1 MFIIQII
8 FIIYIFLLIYH
19 IRNIQKY
26 NFNGYII
33 DVKDYLQLKENLRL
47 LNPVVMNSNILNI
60 HFDKLI
66 HKNIEIIHEN
76 LSFNLNEIDKLKKI
90 LIYKNN
96 KIYHDLK
103 IDHLLSFK
111 FNELPFNE
119 LNLIKYKS
127 ITILKKNQYLSSKC
141 CFHNFNII
149 GVIKGS
155 STFYLFNPKHN
166 EEIKDKSNKQI
177 KKWGHKKIVKENN
190 IIFIPP
196 YWNYIQETKDLSIQI
211 NIDIDNIFTFIPNFF
226 KDI

>member
-1 MFIIQII
+1 MFIIQIF

-33 DVKDYLQLKENLRL
+33 DVSNYLQLKENLRL
-47 LNPVVMNSNILNI
+47 LNPVVMDNNILNI
-60 HFDKLI
+60 QFNDLLQ
-66 HKNIEIIHEN
+66 KNIKIIHEN
-76 LSFNLNEIDKLKKI
+76 LSFYLNEIKSLDKI

-96 KIYHDLK
+96 QIYQDLK
-103 IDHLLSFK
+103 IDNLLSFK
-111 FNELPFNE
+111 FNELPSNE

-127 ITILKKNQYLSSKC
+127 ITILKNNQSLSSKC
-141 CFHNFNII
+141 CYHNFNMI

-155 STFYLFNPKHN
+155 TTFYLFNPKHN
-166 EEIKDKSNKQI
+166 EEIKDKSNQKI

-196 YWNYIQETKDLSIQI
+196 YWNYIQETKDFSFQI